1 MNKYILKIF
10 TYLFIFLFSVN
21 SYALDVYSHV
31 PDNPKNAL
39 IFIHGWKQSGKDVL
53 WMTDKFNKHLPDTA
67 FSYPTAPDK
76 ALGSGYQWF
85 EIPTIGE
92 EMSQEETYDIMLEG
106 ALKNVSKVHEVIKN
120 IHQTTNIPYENI
132 YITGYSQGGLMALLT
147 SITSPYPVSK
157 AISFS
162 GVPVILSE
170 DKLDIVSNKPNI
182 LIIQGDSDRVIPA
195 NSYLLTEKSLNKL
208 EIKYHTQ
215 IVKGLR
221 HQITDDAIEQ
231 ATSYIRE

>member
-1 MNKYILKIF
+1 MNKCILKMF
-10 TYLFIFLFSVN
+10 AYLFILLFSIN
-21 SYALDVYSHV
+21 SYALEVYSHV
-31 PDNPKNAL
+31 PENPKNAL

-53 WMTDKFNKHLPDTA
+53 WMTGKFNKHLADTA
-67 FSYPTAPDK
+67 FYYPTAPDK

-85 EIPTIGE
+85 EVPTIGE
-92 EMSQEETYDIMLEG
+92 EMSREETYNIMLEG
-106 ALKNVSKVHEVIKN
+106 ALKNVSKIHEVIED

-147 SITSPYPVSK
+147 SITSPYPISK

-170 DKLDIVSNKPNI
+170 DAAKIVNNNPNI

-195 NSYLLTEKSLNKL
+195 NSYLLTEETLKKL
-208 EIKYHTQ
+208 GINHQTK
-215 IVKGLR
+215 IIKGLK

-231 ATSYIRE
+231 ASIYIK